1 MIIESHCVIRDSRVE
16 SGTVVH
22 SFSHMDHAEVGP
34 DCLVGPYARLRPGA
48 VMERGAHMGNFVEMK
63 KARLCEG
70 AKANHLTYLGD
81 AEVGAR
87 ANIGAGTIT
96 CNYDGVN
103 KLQNRHLAS
112 TAFIGSNTAL
122 VAPVTVGAGGA
133 RGRGVGHHEGR
144 AGRRSG
150 RRAPASK

>member
-1 MIIESHCVIRDSRVE
+1 ME
-16 SGTVVH
+16 SGAVVH

-81 AEVGAR
+81 AE
-87 ANIGAGTIT
+87 
-96 CNYDGVN
+96 
-103 KLQNRHLAS
+103 S
-112 TAFIGSNTAL
+112 
-122 VAPVTVGAGGA
+122 A
-133 RGRGVGHHEGR
+133 RGRT
-144 AGRRSG
+144 SG
-150 RRAPASK
+150 RGRLPATMTA